1 MKQKIR
7 MRFFQHKT
15 TLKPLPEA
23 YEFKP
28 GTGWRRIVQ
37 RFCWDFLKRTEAL
50 VSASYEVTVPH
61 KDIVIDTGH
70 LADKV
75 VAAIRELELY
85 YNEVEVVYVG
95 LQDYMEFKRL
105 LFSSSTFTVTSFPED
120 KLFGIP
126 VVMVPWMEG
135 VLVVPKRS
143 KKI

>member
-1 MKQKIR
+1 
-7 MRFFQHKT
+7 MRFFRHKT
-15 TLKPLPEA
+15 TLKPLPAA

-28 GTGWRRIVQ
+28 STGWLRIVQ
-37 RFCWDFLKRTEAL
+37 QFCWDFLKRTEAL

-61 KDIVIDTGH
+61 NDIVIDTGH
-70 LADKV
+70 LVDKV
-75 VAAIRELELY
+75 VAAIRELEIY
-85 YNEVEVVYVG
+85 YDEVEVVYVG
-95 LQDYMEFKRL
+95 LQDYREFRKL
-105 LFSSSTFTVTSFPED
+105 LFSPESFTVTSFPED